1 MIDKKYVEGCIDN
14 FNIHLDI
21 VNNEIGKDNGDFD
34 FSVIHLKQ
42 SRESIEELQKV
53 VNQMRQEE
61 HDLTQDV
68 YNRFKDKGFVKT
80 IKF

>member
-42 SRESIEELQKV
+42 SRESIEELQNV